1 MSEKQVDEH
10 IELEILMFIMTMTW
24 MSGIKEIELCV

>member
-24 MSGIKEIELCV
+24 MFGIKEIELYV